1 MRGSRPL
8 MAAAALCAAL
18 SAQAEEPAPQKE
30 VVIKG
35 LKDPELRAFRS
46 VTVGLDT
53 FDAFHAMAPAVGAL
67 RFKLKPRESTE
78 DKSFD
83 TITLRIVGDSDPIAV
98 PIEADGG
105 FTVARNQKAYDENAE
120 LIFNRKRRQFSS
132 IADIRTPGVPQGARR
147 LGDLRLECKVNV
159 AIIKTEIPFWMRA
172 MVNSL
177 LVASD
182 WCKKLAIFMSV
193 TPEMEAGKAT
203 LVYGERR
210 RELRKGEWNN
220 GYESPLL
227 DPAWPDD
234 ALVEFEPAEAKPA
247 S

>member
-1 MRGSRPL
+1 
-8 MAAAALCAAL
+8 
-18 SAQAEEPAPQKE
+18 
-30 VVIKG
+30 
-35 LKDPELRAFRS
+35 
-46 VTVGLDT
+46 
-53 FDAFHAMAPAVGAL
+53 MAPAVGAL